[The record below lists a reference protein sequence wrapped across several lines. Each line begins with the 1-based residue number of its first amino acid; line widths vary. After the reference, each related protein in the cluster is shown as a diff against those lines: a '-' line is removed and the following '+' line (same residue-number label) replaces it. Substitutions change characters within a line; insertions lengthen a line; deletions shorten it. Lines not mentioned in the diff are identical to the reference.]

1 MTFFLIFYYSLYRII
16 CAYHPH
22 FAPSMFDQ
30 QRMLHEKN
38 RANFTG
44 PFTLPLTEINGKTL
58 GLVGGAGKIGTKVA
72 TIALALGMDRIIIS
86 SRSKQLPDT
95 HPLRN
100 DTRVECVPNTNL
112 DTLLSESDY
121 VSLHTPLND
130 QTRGTFGRAQ
140 ISKMKRSAFLIN
152 TSRGVSLFF
161 SPSFADDENKR
172 FILLNLESSAFFL
185 WLLFL

>member
-1 MTFFLIFYYSLYRII
+1 MVSFPKIQCYSSVHGALTNLKCCLCPVPFSLY
-16 CAYHPH
+16 
-22 FAPSMFDQ
+22 SMFDQ
-30 QRMLHEKN
+30 QRMLLEKN

-86 SRSKQLPDT
+86 SRSEELPDT

-100 DTRVECVPNTNL
+100 DDRVECVSNTGL

-152 TSRGVSLFF
+152 TSRGVSFVSPLFQGF
-161 SPSFADDENKR
+161 EENER
-172 FILLNLESSAFFL
+172 NM
-185 WLLFL
+185 